1 MVQAFGK
8 HGLCLQAKQHILWKQ
23 NTGGHVRFLFLT
35 QYFPPE
41 IGAAQVRLASVIR
54 ELVRLGHRV
63 EVVTAMPNYP
73 TGRVLEGYR
82 GKLLLEEDWEGVR
95 VVRTWLYPA
104 MGTGPRRLLNYFSF
118 MLSALVGLL
127 KVQKPDYIFVESPPL
142 FLSLTGYLASRRF
155 GAPLIFN
162 VADLW
167 PDSVRQLGLMKEGLL
182 LRLAEG
188 LEGWSYR
195 QAHFISAVTEGI
207 QKVLLEEKRVPAHKV
222 LYLPNGVD
230 TDLFRL
236 MPPDQALARELG
248 LEGKKII
255 LYAGNHGYAHGLEVA
270 LQAARLLTDPQVVL
284 VLIGDGSEKPRLQQ
298 MAQEMQLTNVRF
310 LDPQPPAY
318 ITRLY
323 SLAVAGLSTLR
334 DSPLFEMTRPVKI
347 FAGMSCAKPI
357 LYAGQG
363 EGARLIESAQ
373 AGLVSLPED
382 ASALA
387 RNIMTVVQ
395 NPHLAQQLGQN
406 GRRYV
411 ETHLSWSSLIE
422 NWLSQLQA
430 AQPKAEKVLV

>member
-1 MVQAFGK
+1 LQEK
-8 HGLCLQAKQHILWKQ
+8 HRAWLEHHI
-23 NTGGHVRFLFLT
+23 GGCVRFLFLT

-54 ELVRLGHRV
+54 ELVRLGHQV
-63 EVVTAMPNYP
+63 EVLTAMPNYP
-73 TGRVLEGYR
+73 TGRVFEGYR
-82 GKLLLEEDWEGVR
+82 GKLWLEEDWEGVR
-95 VVRTWLYPA
+95 VVRTWIYPA
-104 MGTGPRRLLNYFSF
+104 MGTGPKRLLNYFSF
-118 MLSALVGLL
+118 VLSALGGLL

-155 GAPLIFN
+155 GVPFIFN
-162 VADLW
+162 IADLW
-167 PDSVRQLGLMKEGLL
+167 PDSVRQLGLMKEGPL

-195 QAHFISAVTEGI
+195 QAHFITAVTEGI
-207 QKVLLEEKRVPAHKV
+207 QKVLLEEKKVPAHKV

-230 TDLFRL
+230 TDLFRP

-270 LQAARLLTDPQVVL
+270 LQAAQLLTDPQVVL
-284 VLIGDGSEKPRLQQ
+284 VLIGDGSEKTRLKQ
-298 MAQEMQLTNVRF
+298 MAQEMGLTNVRF
-310 LDPQPPAY
+310 LDPKPPAY

-334 DSPLFEMTRPVKI
+334 NSPLFEMTRPVKI

-363 EGARLIESAQ
+363 EGARLVEGAR

-382 ASALA
+382 AQTLA
-387 RNIMTVVQ
+387 HNIMAVVQ
-395 NPHLAQQLGQN
+395 NPHLAEQLGQN

-411 ETHLSWSSLIE
+411 ETHLSWSVLIE
-422 NWLSQLQA
+422 NWLYQLQSQ
-430 AQPKAEKVLV
+430 QPKAEKVPV

>member
-1 MVQAFGK
+1 M
-8 HGLCLQAKQHILWKQ
+8 
-23 NTGGHVRFLFLT
+23 RFLFLT

-54 ELVRLGHRV
+54 ELVRLGHQV
-63 EVVTAMPNYP
+63 EVITALPNYP
-73 TGRVLEGYR
+73 TGQIFEGYR
-82 GKLLLEEDWEGVR
+82 GKLWLEEDWEGVR

-104 MGTGPRRLLNYFSF
+104 MGTGPKRLLNYFSF
-118 MLSALVGLL
+118 TVSALGGLL
-127 KVQKPDYIFVESPPL
+127 RVQKPDYIFVESPPL
-142 FLSLTGYLASRRF
+142 FLSLTAHLASRRF
-155 GAPLIFN
+155 GVPFIFN

-195 QAHFISAVTEGI
+195 QAHFVTAVTEGI
-207 QKVLLEEKRVPAHKV
+207 RKVLLEEKKVPAHKV

-230 TDLFRL
+230 TELFKPTAPDL
-236 MPPDQALARELG
+236 ALARELG
-248 LEGKKII
+248 LEGKKVV

-270 LQAARLLTDPQVVL
+270 LQAAQLLSDPQVVL
-284 VLIGDGSEKPRLQQ
+284 VLIGDGSEKPRLKQ
-298 MAQEMQLTNVRF
+298 MAQEMGLTNVRF
-310 LDPQPPAY
+310 LEPKPPEY

-347 FAGMSCAKPI
+347 FAGMSCARPI
-357 LYAGQG
+357 LYTGSG

-373 AGLVSLPED
+373 AGLVSPPED
-382 ASALA
+382 AQALA
-387 RNIMTVVQ
+387 RNIMRLIE
-395 NPHLAQQLGQN
+395 NPALAEKMGQN

-411 ETHLSWSSLIE
+411 EAHLSWSSLIQ
-422 NWLSQLQA
+422 NWLTQLQSG
-430 AQPKAEKVLV
+430 QPKGEKVPV